1 MEMIQKTTSLFYVAK
16 YGREACQRQA
26 LEIEKDFEKV
36 TSEKFVAQES
46 AGRLAGRRHFSMIK
60 Y

>member
-36 TSEKFVAQES
+36 TGEKFVAQES
-46 AGRLAGRRHFSMIK
+46 ADLK
-60 Y
+60 K

>member
-26 LEIEKDFEKV
+26 LEIEKHFEKV
-36 TSEKFVAQES
+36 TGEKFVAQES
-46 AGRLAGRRHFSMIK
+46 ADLK
-60 Y
+60 K

>member
-16 YGREACQRQA
+16 YGRETCQRQA

-36 TSEKFVAQES
+36 TGEKFCCTGECRQ
-46 AGRLAGRRHFSMIK
+46 AGWTAAL
-60 Y
+60 